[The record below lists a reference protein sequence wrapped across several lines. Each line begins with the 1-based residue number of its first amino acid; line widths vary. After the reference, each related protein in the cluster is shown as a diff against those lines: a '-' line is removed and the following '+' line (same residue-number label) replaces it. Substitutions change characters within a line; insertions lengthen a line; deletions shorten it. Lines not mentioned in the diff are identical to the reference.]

1 MDKLNQEN
9 KIDDADQ
16 KIPDTSG
23 LVKKTDYNVKI
34 ASITGLLTTAAF
46 NAVENKI
53 PSFSDLV
60 EKTDYNTKIL
70 EHETKYLTTSNY
82 NRFTAE
88 TLEAKIKEK
97 GLINKS
103 NIFNLV
109 NRYDL
114 NAKLVTLAT
123 KAELKAGQDKRVKLR
138 TFDSSYFSDKR
149 HFQDDRSQNYCLLRI
164 APTSL
169 WEF

>member
-16 KIPDTSG
+16 KISDTSG

-34 ASITGLLTTAAF
+34 ASITGLLATAAF

-53 PSFSDLV
+53 P
-60 EKTDYNTKIL
+60 KTDYNTKIL